1 MFDDRFHLLVL
12 KERKVAFEEFITTR
26 AEEEMREKKQ
36 KMKERKELFMRLL
49 QEPKITKK
57 YVLGVTG
64 GRGIVLRVIDQKVYC
79 VCF

>member
-12 KERKVAFEEFITTR
+12 KERKVAFEEFIATR

-36 KMKERKELFMRLL
+36 KMKERKESFMRLL

-57 YVLGVTG
+57 CVLGVTG

-79 VCF
+79 GCF

>member
-12 KERKVAFEEFITTR
+12 NERKVAFEEFIATR

-36 KMKERKELFMRLL
+36 KMKERKESFMRLL

-57 YVLGVTG
+57 CV
-64 GRGIVLRVIDQKVYC
+64 RV
-79 VCF
+79 